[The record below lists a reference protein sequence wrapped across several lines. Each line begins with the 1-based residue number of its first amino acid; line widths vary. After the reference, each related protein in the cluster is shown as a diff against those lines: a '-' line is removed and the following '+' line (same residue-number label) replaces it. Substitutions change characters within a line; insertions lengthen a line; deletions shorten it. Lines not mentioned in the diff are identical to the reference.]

1 MNNSIVPRKIP
12 AEKLEQAARE
22 YAAAGFYMIPLRP
35 GQKLPLIKTGRDH
48 LEAATI
54 DPKQVEQ
61 WIRRW
66 PDMDLGIVTGAGSGI
81 VVVDID
87 GPKGAAALAKL
98 EQKHGPLPETPTVL
112 TSRGRHLYLR
122 HPGGR
127 IKTTSSVVAPGI
139 DIRGDG
145 GLVAAPPSIHKSG
158 FVYQWDC
165 LFDLSIPFAPM
176 PGWLVELTREKP
188 LPQTVNR
195 TAPGGETIPEGSR
208 NSMLTSLAGSL
219 RRTGLGGEDLVAA
232 LMAINIE
239 RCDPP
244 LEESE
249 VRTIAGSIGAKPA
262 GPLPAAS
269 AAYFDRDGNFLPNAV
284 VKELQGEYHPVVQH
298 QIPYVYH
305 DGVYREVSPDFFKHA
320 VHEKLGDRYR
330 HNRGVEVLQ
339 QVLTASWRPTGFFRE
354 DQNEI
359 NLPNGILN
367 WHTGQLRPHSPEYY
381 SRTQLPPEHD
391 PEADCPLCMKFLA
404 DVLEPDA
411 IGTVQEIL
419 GYLLIPDTTMQKA
432 ILCISPGESG
442 KSVFLELIEALLGR
456 ENVSH
461 EALQALC
468 DNRFRAANLYGKLA
482 NVFADLPA
490 SFIEEA
496 AIFKILATGEPLS
509 AERKGKDP
517 FTFRN
522 TARMIF
528 SANALPKANDN
539 SHGYFRR
546 WLILRFPNQFPP
558 GHPARDERLIEK
570 LTTPG
575 ELSGLL
581 NWAIEGLRRLKD
593 RGYFDEPAS
602 SRSELEEYRRTNDS
616 VRAFAEEYLAE
627 DPTGRVERA
636 NVFPHYRIFCGEEN
650 LRPVAAQRFYAKL
663 REIFPMAGEAKSGG
677 SRMITG
683 VRYVP
688 HG

>member
-1 MNNSIVPRKIP
+1 M
-12 AEKLEQAARE
+12 EEARE
-22 YAAAGFYMIPLRP
+22 YAALVLKMIPLRH

-48 LEAATI
+48 LEAATV
-54 DPKQVEQ
+54 DLKQVEQ
-61 WIRRW
+61 WHRSW
-66 PDMDLGIVTGAGSGI
+66 PDMGLGIVTGAGSGI
-81 VVVDID
+81 VVVDVD
-87 GPKGAAALAKL
+87 GPEGEAALARL
-98 EQKHGPLPETPTVL
+98 EKEHGPLPETPVVR
-112 TSRGRHLYLR
+112 TSRGRHIYLG

-127 IKTTSSVVAPGI
+127 IKTTAGVVAPGI

-145 GLVAAPPSIHKSG
+145 GLVAAPPSIHKTG
-158 FVYQWDC
+158 FVYEWDC

-176 PGWLVELTREKP
+176 PTWLIERIREKP
-188 LPQTVNR
+188 VEKV
-195 TAPGGETIPEGSR
+195 ASCGETIGEGSR
-208 NSMLTSLAGSL
+208 NTTLASLAGSL

-232 LMAINIE
+232 LMAINAE

-249 VRTIAGSIGAKPA
+249 VRTIAGSIGSKPT
-262 GPLPAAS
+262 GPLPSAT
-269 AAYFDRDGNFLPNAV
+269 AAYFDRDGNFLPHVV
-284 VKELQGEYHPVVQH
+284 VKEIQSEYAPVIQF
-298 QIPYVYH
+298 QIPYVYR
-305 DGVYREVSPDFFKHA
+305 DGVYREVSPEFFKHE

-330 HNRGVEVLQ
+330 NNRGVEVLQ
-339 QVLTASWRPTGFFRE
+339 QLLTASWRPPGFFRE
-354 DQNEI
+354 DLGEI

-367 WHTGQLRPHSPEYY
+367 VRTGQLRPHSPDYY
-381 SRTQLPPEHD
+381 SKTQLPVMYD
-391 PEADCPLCMKFLA
+391 PAADCPRCKKFFD
-404 DVLEPDA
+404 DVVEPDA

-442 KSVFLELIEALLGR
+442 KSVFLELISALLGR
-456 ENVSH
+456 DNVSH

-468 DNRFRAANLYGKLA
+468 DNRFRAANLFGKLA

-558 GHPARDERLIEK
+558 GHTARDERLIEK

-581 NWAIEGLRRLKD
+581 NWSIEGLRRLKA
-593 RGYFDEPAS
+593 RGYFEEPAS

-616 VRAFAEEYLAE
+616 VRAFAEEFLAE

-636 NVFPHYRIFCGEEN
+636 SVFPHYRVFCGEEN

-663 REIFPMAGEAKSGG
+663 REIFPTAGEAKSGG